1 MILASRFGRI
11 TFLQLDPKN
20 RQLIQKH
27 FKSQMA
33 DQICYAILCVFSY
46 VAAGQNK
53 AYLPDPIPTTSAI
66 ATTAATTTTADSS
79 PAVATSSITSTAA
92 VDTPANGP
100 QQVAEVGSRARE
112 DSV

>member
-1 MILASRFGRI
+1 MILASWFAHI
-11 TFLQLDPKN
+11 IFLQLDPKN

-53 AYLPDPIPTTSAI
+53 AYLPDPIPTTSTI
-66 ATTAATTTTADSS
+66 IIPTTNTADAT
-79 PAVATSSITSTAA
+79 PTVATPSITSTAA
-92 VDTPANGP
+92 VNAPANGP
-100 QQVAEVGSRARE
+100 QQVAEVGSRGSK